1 MKTNDDLDM
10 VKQKM
15 HPCPGKE
22 WLVLMLGVNQKGKNP
37 SMFFVFKHA
46 FEDVMECPDNNKSL
60 FVLSLTLSEITTVE
74 ILKMKLESWLPRITT
89 EANRARQPVEISIKQ
104 KYRTIQFL

>member
-22 WLVLMLGVNQKGKNP
+22 LLDLMLGVNLKGKNP
-37 SMFFVFKHA
+37 SMFFVFKHT
-46 FEDVMECPDNNKSL
+46 FEDVMECPNNNKSS
-60 FVLSLTLSEITTVE
+60 FVLSHTLSEI
-74 ILKMKLESWLPRITT
+74 LLQQWKD
-89 EANRARQPVEISIKQ
+89 
-104 KYRTIQFL
+104 